1 MAEAPAQKISITI
14 TPAMKL
20 VLEQRVASGE
30 FASASEVL
38 REAFRCW
45 LKQQE
50 KHEQRLAAIRL
61 SVDQFNENP
70 AEMAGTLKE
79 LLKAVKARKKR

>member
-1 MAEAPAQKISITI
+1 
-14 TPAMKL
+14 MKH
-20 VLEQRVASGE
+20 LEI
-30 FASASEVL
+30 
-38 REAFRCW
+38 